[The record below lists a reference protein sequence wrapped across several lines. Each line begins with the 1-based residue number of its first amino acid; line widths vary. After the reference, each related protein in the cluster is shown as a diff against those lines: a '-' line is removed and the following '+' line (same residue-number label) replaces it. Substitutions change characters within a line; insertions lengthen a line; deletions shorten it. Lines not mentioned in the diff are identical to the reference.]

1 MKGKRCRLNKPKSS
15 FGIYA
20 ILFPSNI
27 DTGIDVQLQQ
37 YVCDFCKYS
46 VNILHIFNAK
56 KSFRFLIFYSKIG
69 VRVVLHSNFTLWSN
83 EFQGAQYVEE
93 QRVPGRK
100 GCLGPKCSREE
111 RVLRSKVCLEAKC
124 SWEQN
129 VLRSKVCLEAKCS

>member
-69 VRVVLHSNFTLWSN
+69 VRVLFYILISHYGQMNSKEHNMLKSK
-83 EFQGAQYVEE
+83 EFQEG
-93 QRVPGRK
+93 K
-100 GCLGPKCSREE
+100 G
-111 RVLRSKVCLEAKC
+111 V
-124 SWEQN
+124 
-129 VLRSKVCLEAKCS
+129 